1 MKKRIEKDS
10 LGEVEINNENLW
22 GPQTQ
27 RSLMYFSIGNDLIPE
42 ELVYSYV
49 LIKSAAAV
57 ANYKCKKISNKKK
70 NLILSIVD
78 KIKLGEYK
86 REFPLHVWM
95 TGSGTQFNMNI
106 NEVIA
111 NIASKLSGN
120 KLGSKIPLHPND
132 DVNMSQSSNDT
143 FPTAM
148 HISAFLKINNELIPV
163 IKKMKDQFAVKVK
176 EWQKI
181 IKIGRT
187 HMQDAVPISLG
198 QEFSG
203 YENILESSIQR
214 INFAL
219 KNLLEIPLG
228 GTAVGTGLNAPEK
241 FSFFAIDYISK
252 ITKFKFKVA
261 ANNFA
266 LQGSHDNLM
275 AVMSELKNLAVSL
288 FKIANDIRLLSCG
301 PRAGF
306 FELIIPQNEPGSSIM
321 PGKVNP
327 TQCEALAMVCAQV
340 IGLEVAVSIAS
351 GGGYLQ
357 MNVYK
362 PMIIFNILNATR
374 LLKDSIN
381 NFTDFLLVGIEPN
394 NKKIATYLENS
405 LMLVTVLS
413 PIIGYDK
420 ASILSHYAY
429 DNDCSLQEANS
440 KLKFLSDL
448 DFKKYC
454 DPQKMI

>member
-10 LGEVEINNENLW
+10 LGEVEINSEHFW

-27 RSLMYFSIGNDLIPE
+27 RSLIHFSIGRDLMPE
-42 ELVYSYV
+42 ELVYSYL
-49 LIKSAAAV
+49 LIKAAAAV

-86 REFPLHVWM
+86 TEFPLHVWM

-111 NIASKLSGN
+111 NIASQLSGN

-132 DVNMSQSSNDT
+132 DINMSQSSNDT

-148 HISAFLKINNELIPV
+148 HISAFLTINNELLPV
-163 IKKMKDQFAVKVK
+163 IKKMHKEIAMKVK
-176 EWQKI
+176 EWAKI

-198 QEFSG
+198 QEFSA
-203 YENILESSIQR
+203 YENMLSSSMQR
-214 INFAL
+214 IKFAL
-219 KNLLEIPLG
+219 NNILEIPLG

-241 FSFFAIDYISK
+241 FSFFAVDYIAK

-261 ANNFA
+261 SNNFA
-266 LQGSHDNLM
+266 LQGAHDNLM

-340 IGLEVAVSIAS
+340 IGLDVAVSIGC

-381 NFTDFLLVGIEPN
+381 NFTDFLLVGLKPN
-394 NKKIATYLENS
+394 NQKIATYVENS

-429 DNDCSLQEANS
+429 DNNCSLKEAND
-440 KLKFLSDL
+440 KFKFLNEV
-448 DFKKYC
+448 DFQKYC
-454 DPQKMI
+454 DPKNMI

>member
-1 MKKRIEKDS
+1 MKRRIEVDS
-10 LGEVEINNENLW
+10 LGKVEINNEHLW
-22 GPQTQ
+22 GAQTQ
-27 RSLMYFSIGNDLIPE
+27 RSLLHFSIGKDRMPE
-42 ELVYSYV
+42 ELIFSY
-49 LIKSAAAV
+49 LIIKAAAAV
-57 ANYKCKKISNKKK
+57 ANNKCKRLSSKKK
-70 NLILSIVD
+70 ILILDIIEQ
-78 KIKLGEYK
+78 IKSGKYNK
-86 REFPLHVWM
+86 EFPLHVWM

-111 NIASKLSGN
+111 NIASQLSGN
-120 KLGSKIPLHPND
+120 SLGSKIPLHPND
-132 DVNMSQSSNDT
+132 DINMSQSSNDT

-148 HISAFLKINNELIPV
+148 HIAAFLKVNNELMPV
-163 IKKMKDQFAVKVK
+163 IKKMKQEIASKVK
-176 EWQKI
+176 EWEKV

-187 HMQDAVPISLG
+187 HMQDAVPLSLG

-203 YENILESSIQR
+203 YEVLLESGIKRILFALENILE
-214 INFAL
+214 L
-219 KNLLEIPLG
+219 PLG
-228 GTAVGTGLNAPEK
+228 GTAVGTGLNAPKK
-241 FSFFAIDYISK
+241 FSEFAINHIAK
-252 ITKFKFKVA
+252 MTKVKFKVA
-261 ANNFA
+261 SNTFA

-275 AVMSELKNLAVSL
+275 ALMSELKNLAVSL

-340 IGLEVAVSIAS
+340 IGLEVAVSIAC

-362 PMIIFNILNATR
+362 PMIIFNILNAAD
-374 LLKDSIN
+374 LLKDSIA
-381 NFTDFLLVGIEPN
+381 NFTEFLLKGVRPN
-394 NKKIATYLENS
+394 NKKIAYYLENS

-420 ASILSHYAY
+420 ASMLSHYAY
-429 DNDCSLQEANS
+429 DNDCSLKEANDT
-440 KLKFLSDL
+440 LKFLSDL

-454 DPQKMI
+454 DPKNMI